1 MNEKDY
7 MNLLKKDIE
16 IPDVVWNKARGAF
29 SQIKTETAEDKQG
42 KTEFVSDSR
51 KQTGRIRRY
60 PQKKVVLIA
69 AAVFVMSA
77 VTVAANAYREW
88 SRSLEKELAVTE
100 EQKQKL
106 ETDGVADMPN
116 QSVTNE
122 GVTVT
127 LQQSIVDSYNG
138 YLSFKVEGFEFPE
151 GEMPGVEFT
160 NVLID
165 EQIIFLESTFYNGII
180 TDMDGRAVYDD
191 GTPLEADENEIAAF
205 HYVQED
211 GSLELR
217 VNLQMDGSG
226 QNLVD
231 KPIHV
236 MLKNLGIYEEEGGFE
251 TMIEG
256 SWSFDWTLNG
266 SDVST
271 KYELEK
277 NLGDTG
283 VTVTSVEISP
293 ITLKVMYDAPR
304 QIVQETA
311 LNEYTNETVTFDMFV
326 EPPQPVGVRLKDE
339 TLLIGIF
346 TGSSQAGYLNETED
360 TYYVLMGAGRILD
373 VEEIDAVLFVKTY
386 PEKEGETFTEENLYI
401 VPLGNVTEES

>member
-16 IPDVVWNKARGAF
+16 IPDAVWDKAQDAF
-29 SQIKTETAEDKQG
+29 SQIKMEASADKQR
-42 KTEFVSDSR
+42 KTDFVSGSR

-60 PQKKVVLIA
+60 SQKKLVLVA
-69 AAVFVMSA
+69 AAVFAMSA

-100 EQKQKL
+100 EQKLKL

-151 GEMPGVEFT
+151 GALPGVEFT

-165 EQIIFLESTFYNGII
+165 EQIIFLESTFYNGIVTG
-180 TDMDGRAVYDD
+180 TDGMAVYDD
-191 GTPLEADENEIAAF
+191 GTPLESDENGYAAF
-205 HYVQED
+205 HYVQDD

-226 QNLVD
+226 QNLVG

-236 MLKNLGIYEEEGGFE
+236 LLKNLGVYEEDGFE
-251 TMIEG
+251 TMVEG
-256 SWSFDWTLNG
+256 SWSFDWTLSG
-266 SDVST
+266 SDVTT
-271 KYELEK
+271 KYELDER
-277 NLGDTG
+277 LVDTG

-304 QIVQETA
+304 QIERETA
-311 LNEYTNETVTFDMFV
+311 VNEYTNETVTFEMFV
-326 EPPQPVGVRLKDE
+326 EPPQPVGVRLKDG
-339 TLLIGIF
+339 TLLSGIL

-360 TYYVLMGAGRILD
+360 TYYTLMGSGRILD
-373 VEEIDAVLFVKTY
+373 VEEIEAILLAKSY
-386 PEKEGETFTEENLYI
+386 PDSEGEAFTEDDLYI
-401 VPLGNVTEES
+401 VSLGNVTDES